1 MHHGLRAVQHSILHT
16 EEDQFSQVE
25 RVPARGPVPCHIP
38 DPEAHGLGT
47 DRAGEF
53 ENLGQV
59 TREPPCQTLHAWG
72 SQNQRP
78 PRRWAQGARP
88 GNQAQDLPQAHS
100 WGSWAWH
107 PPRRWA
113 RGPGPGSLCPRGH
126 LSPGAPE
133 PSTHH
138 TVRMKIPAQTAPG
151 STGTAAPRHHKSGI
165 HCAGGPKCPGQATW
179 AQGSPCR

>member
-1 MHHGLRAVQHSILHT
+1 MCTMVCVRSSTPSFTPRKTSSHRWNVCPLEVLCPATSPTLGLM
-16 EEDQFSQVE
+16 
-25 RVPARGPVPCHIP
+25 
-38 DPEAHGLGT
+38 
-47 DRAGEF
+47 
-53 ENLGQV
+53 NLGQV

>member
-1 MHHGLRAVQHSILHT
+1 MGCVHHGLRAVQHSILHT

-38 DPEAHGLGT
+38 HPGAHEPRPS
-47 DRAGEF
+47 DQRAA
-53 ENLGQV
+53 V
-59 TREPPCQTLHAWG
+59 PDSPCRG
-72 SQNQRP
+72 SQNQCP
-78 PRRWAQGARP
+78 PRRWVQGARP

-138 TVRMKIPAQTAPG
+138 TVRMKIPAQTTPG
-151 STGTAAPRHHKSGI
+151 PTGTAAPRHHKSGI
-165 HCAGGPKCPGQATW
+165 HCAGGPKCPDQATW